1 VTAGPAGAPALRAG
15 VARADITPPV
25 GIPHTN
31 WGAATH
37 VRAEG
42 VDLPLWATA
51 LALRDEAT
59 GVGAI
64 VVDLDVLLL
73 AGPLAGA
80 MRDAVAALT
89 GVPREHVRVSATHTH
104 SGPNVG
110 RTWVDEGAELVETYT
125 ASLPGRVAGAAWEAW
140 RSLAP
145 VRIAAGAGT
154 SHVGVNRRVRAPD
167 GRTVVGRNPEGFF
180 DPSVRVLR
188 LDLAAGPEAGRP
200 LAAVLHYAAH
210 PTIMA
215 YENRLIT
222 PDYPGVARRTVEA
235 VTGATCL
242 FLQGCAGNA
251 GPAEGFTAGR
261 TGDTSIYHRAGK
273 ILGAEAARVFL
284 TLDTRPYTAVFQEV
298 LESGAPLGV
307 YRHEPLPTP
316 DATLRVATATATLP
330 VREFPSRAEG
340 EAGANAAREVL
351 AGLRSGGASDDAIR
365 DATWRAKRL
374 SQQAG
379 HSRLTDGRPEVEVE
393 LQAVG
398 IGPAVLL
405 GAPMEVFG
413 ELGAAVVAGSPFPW
427 TAVSGYSNGST
438 GYLPTAEAFEA
449 GGYEVEMAS
458 PYAPAAGE
466 RFVAA
471 AGELLRRLR

>member
-1 VTAGPAGAPALRAG
+1 VG
-15 VARADITPPV
+15 RADITPPV

-42 VDLPLWATA
+42 VDLPLWATV

-59 GVGAI
+59 GTGAI
-64 VVDLDVLLL
+64 IVDVDVLHL

-104 SGPNVG
+104 SGPTVG
-110 RTWVDEGAELVETYT
+110 RTWVNEGADLVETYT
-125 ASLPGRVAGAAWEAW
+125 ASLPGRVAGAAWQAW

-145 VRIAAGAGT
+145 ARLAAGTGT

-188 LDLAAGPEAGRP
+188 LDLAEGPGAGRP
-200 LAAVLHYAAH
+200 LAAVLHYATH

-261 TGDTSIYHRAGK
+261 TGDTAVYHRAGK

-284 TLDTRPYTAVFQEV
+284 TLDTHPYEAVFQEV
-298 LESGAPLGV
+298 LESGAPLGL
-307 YRHEPLPTP
+307 YRHEPGPEP
-316 DATLRVATATATLP
+316 DGTLRVATSTATLP
-330 VREFPSRAEG
+330 VRPFPGREEG
-340 EAGANAAREVL
+340 EARANEARDVL
-351 AGLRSGGASDDAIR
+351 AGLRAAGASEDAIR

-379 HSRLTDGRPEVEVE
+379 HSRLTDGRPEVQVE
-393 LQAVG
+393 LQAIR
-398 IGPAVLL
+398 IGPAALL

-413 ELGAAVVAGSPFPW
+413 ELGAAVAGGSPFSW
-427 TAVSGYSNGST
+427 TAVSGYSNGTT

-458 PYAPAAGE
+458 PYAPEAGE

-471 AGELLRRLR
+471 AGDLLKRLR

>member
-1 VTAGPAGAPALRAG
+1 MTAGPAGAPALRAG

-42 VDLPLWATA
+42 IDLPLWATA

-298 LESGAPLGV
+298 L
-307 YRHEPLPTP
+307 
-316 DATLRVATATATLP
+316 
-330 VREFPSRAEG
+330 
-340 EAGANAAREVL
+340 